1 MRSNRIMTSRAIIFS
16 KLGAYGYIAIGGA
29 ICIALL
35 FGLVFI
41 QGGYLVTVLQLAM
54 IYGIFCVGL
63 NFFMGYT
70 GQASFG
76 QNAFAAIGGYGTAI
90 FCVQYNWDP
99 LLALLVSM
107 GIAGVAALVVGY
119 PTLRLRGHYLAM
131 ATFAL
136 GLITYDISVQW
147 TSLTQGYMGYSGI
160 PPLGIGPFTVEDER
174 MKLLCLIAVLLFGLW
189 ISYRLRDSRFG
200 RALRA
205 ISTSEPGAA
214 ALGIRVSHYKLVAFI
229 IAALYASASGS
240 LFAHVVGFIS
250 PEVFGLQMVVVTF
263 TMLYVGGIGTVLGP
277 AIGAIIASLLPEV
290 FRSTG
295 RFQDIAYAAV
305 LLLLLIFMPK
315 GLSGL
320 AGIGRSRAS
329 RPGVEG

>member
-1 MRSNRIMTSRAIIFS
+1 MRSNRTMTLRASISTRF
-16 KLGAYGYIAIGGA
+16 GDYGYVAVGGA
-29 ICIALL
+29 ILFALL
-35 FGLVFI
+35 FAFVFI
-41 QGGYLVTVLQLAM
+41 QGGYLLTVMQLAM
-54 IYGIFCVGL
+54 IYGVFCIGL

-90 FCVQYNWDP
+90 LCVQYGWEP
-99 LLALLVSM
+99 LPALIVSM
-107 GIAGVAALVVGY
+107 AIAGIASLVVGY

-136 GLITYDISVQW
+136 GLITYDLSVQW

-160 PPLGIGPFTVEDER
+160 PPLGIGPFTIEDER
-174 MKLLCLIAVLLFGLW
+174 MKLVCLMVILAFGLW
-189 ISYRLRDSRFG
+189 ISGRLRNSRFG

-205 ISTSEPGAA
+205 ISTSELGAA
-214 ALGIRVSHYKLVAFI
+214 ALGINISRYKLAAFV
-229 IAALYASASGS
+229 IAALYASAAGS

-277 AIGAIIASLLPEV
+277 AIGAVIASLLPEI

-295 RFQDIAYAAV
+295 RLQDIAYAAV
-305 LLLLLIFMPK
+305 LLLMLIFVPK
-315 GLSGL
+315 GLSTLGL
-320 AGIGRSRAS
+320 IGKKPADRLEK
-329 RPGVEG
+329 EG

>member
-1 MRSNRIMTSRAIIFS
+1 M
-16 KLGAYGYIAIGGA
+16 
-29 ICIALL
+29 
-35 FGLVFI
+35 
-41 QGGYLVTVLQLAM
+41 QLAM
-54 IYGIFCVGL
+54 IYGLFCVGL

-90 FCVQYNWDP
+90 LCVEHGWEP
-99 LLALLVSM
+99 VLALFASM
-107 GIAGVAALVVGY
+107 AIAGIASLVVGY

-136 GLITYDISVQW
+136 GLITYDLSVQW

-174 MKLLCLIAVLLFGLW
+174 IKLVCLMVILSIGLW
-189 ISYRLRDSRFG
+189 VSGRLRNSRFG

-205 ISTSEPGAA
+205 ISASEQGAA
-214 ALGIRVSHYKLVAFI
+214 ALGIRISQYKLAAFV
-229 IAALYASASGS
+229 IAALYASAAGS

-263 TMLYVGGIGTVLGP
+263 TMLYVGGVGTVLGP
-277 AIGAIIASLLPEV
+277 AIGAVIASLLPQV
-290 FRSTG
+290 LRGSG
-295 RFQDIAYAAV
+295 RFQDIAYASI
-305 LLLLLIFMPK
+305 LLLLLIYVPK
-315 GLSGL
+315 GLSAL
-320 AGIGRSRAS
+320 SGIGRSRPAEPSTSAADRKFLHRPLQPRSGAS
-329 RPGVEG
+329 DR

>member
-1 MRSNRIMTSRAIIFS
+1 MTSHASIFS
-16 KLGAYGYIAIGGA
+16 KLRDTGYVVIGAALA
-29 ICIALL
+29 LALL
-35 FGLVFI
+35 FVYVFV

-54 IYGIFCVGL
+54 IYGIFCIGL

-90 FCVQYNWDP
+90 LCVEYHWEP
-99 LLALLVSM
+99 ILALIFSM
-107 GIAGVAALVVGY
+107 GVAGLAALVVGY

-160 PPLGIGPFTVEDER
+160 PSLGIGPLTVEDER
-174 MKLLCLIAVLLFGLW
+174 MKLVCLMVIVLFGLW

-205 ISTSEPGAA
+205 ISTSELGAA
-214 ALGIRVSHYKLVAFI
+214 ALGIRVSNYKLVSFV
-229 IAALYASASGS
+229 IAALYASAAGS
-240 LFAHVVGFIS
+240 LFAHVIGFIS

-263 TMLYVGGIGTVLGP
+263 TMLYVGGVGTVLGP
-277 AIGAIIASLLPEV
+277 AVGAILASLLPEV

-295 RFQDIAYAAV
+295 RLQDIAYALV
-305 LLLLLIFMPK
+305 LLLLLIFVPK
-315 GLSGL
+315 GLSAL
-320 AGIGRSRAS
+320 AKIGRAPTPQTDGEPKS
-329 RPGVEG
+329 

>member
-1 MRSNRIMTSRAIIFS
+1 MNSHVTIFS
-16 KLGAYGYIAIGGA
+16 RLGAPGYVVVGGTLA
-29 ICIALL
+29 IALL
-35 FGLVFI
+35 FGVVFV

-54 IYGIFCVGL
+54 IYGIFCIGL

-76 QNAFAAIGGYGTAI
+76 QNAFAAIGGYGTAVL
-90 FCVQYNWDP
+90 CVQYQWEP
-99 LLALLVSM
+99 VLALTASM
-107 GIAGVAALVVGY
+107 GIAGVAALVVGF

-136 GLITYDISVQW
+136 GLITYDVSVQW

-160 PPLGIGPFTVEDER
+160 PPLGIGPFTIENER
-174 MKLLCLIAVLLFGLW
+174 AKLVCLMVLVLFGLW

-205 ISTSEPGAA
+205 ISASEPGAA
-214 ALGIRVSHYKLVAFI
+214 ALGIRVSHYKLVAFV
-229 IAALYASASGS
+229 IAAVYASAAGS
-240 LFAHVVGFIS
+240 LFAHVIGFIS

-263 TMLYVGGIGTVLGP
+263 TMLYVGGVGTVLGP

-295 RFQDIAYAAV
+295 RFQDIAYALV

-315 GLSGL
+315 GLSAL
-320 AGIGRSRAS
+320 AKLGQPRAPQP
-329 RPGVEG
+329 RTEG

>member
-1 MRSNRIMTSRAIIFS
+1 MTSRVSIFTR
-16 KLGAYGYIAIGGA
+16 LREYGYFAVGGA
-29 ICIALL
+29 VLIALL
-35 FGLVFI
+35 FAFVFI
-41 QGGYLVTVLQLAM
+41 RGGYLLTVMQLAM
-54 IYGIFCVGL
+54 IYGVFCIGL

-90 FCVQYNWDP
+90 LCVQFGWQP
-99 LLALLVSM
+99 VAALLTSM
-107 GIAGVAALVVGY
+107 VIAGIASLVVGY

-147 TSLTQGYMGYSGI
+147 QDVTQGYMGYSGI

-174 MKLLCLIAVLLFGLW
+174 MKLVCLMVILLLGLW
-189 ISYRLRDSRFG
+189 ISSRLRDSRFG

-205 ISTSEPGAA
+205 ISTSELGAA
-214 ALGIRVSHYKLVAFI
+214 ALGIRISRYKLAAFV
-229 IAALYASASGS
+229 IAALYASVAGS

-263 TMLYVGGIGTVLGP
+263 TMLYVGGVGTVLGP
-277 AIGAIIASLLPEV
+277 AIGAIIASLLPEIV
-290 FRSTG
+290 RSTG
-295 RFQDIAYAAV
+295 RFQDIAYALV
-305 LLLLLIFMPK
+305 LMAMLIYVPK
-315 GLSGL
+315 GLSAL
-320 AGIGRSRAS
+320 AGIGRSRPAEPS
-329 RPGVEG
+329 AGS